1 MSTNLL
7 TRPRVHVQHNLHLA
21 LVVFQFA
28 SMMAVSRQR
37 VRGPQVPLDVDLTGG
52 EVLVHRLVAGLQVLH
67 HCSPKFR
74 SKSWAYLNPPHLSP
88 VHAVFAGLGHPAVD
102 DLQPVA
108 RCFPLAVEALAS
120 VVGLPSVVVD
130 LPSVVVDLPS
140 VVVALFAVADHSFA
154 AVAHPFDL
162 VAHPFAVVAH
172 PFVVVVHPF
181 VVVVHPFVGADHP
194 FVTTDHQFVVVVH
207 PYAALEVSFLEAA
220 SHIVDYCWT
229 LVVFDGSQTVEVHPF
244 VEEPAVFHRTASLA
258 AEASACL

>member
-130 LPSVVVDLPS
+130 LPSVVV
-140 VVVALFAVADHSFA
+140 ALFAVADHPFA

-172 PFVVVVHPF
+172 P
-181 VVVVHPFVGADHP
+181 
-194 FVTTDHQFVVVVH
+194 FVVVVH

-258 AEASACL
+258 AEA

>member
-130 LPSVVVDLPS
+130 LPSVVV
-140 VVVALFAVADHSFA
+140 ALFAVADHPFA

-172 PFVVVVHPF
+172 PFVVVVHP
-181 VVVVHPFVGADHP
+181 
-194 FVTTDHQFVVVVH
+194 
-207 PYAALEVSFLEAA
+207 YAALEVSFPKAA
-220 SHIVDYCWT
+220 SHTVDYYLT

-244 VEEPAVFHRTASLA
+244 VEEPAVCHRTASLA
-258 AEASACL
+258 AEA